1 MRSFNG
7 SPFAQNP
14 AATPLNLAQNAVA
27 ANTTAVAT
35 ATVTGARTD
44 SFVIVRPRAAL
55 DAGLGVCGARVS
67 ALNTVSVTFMNTT
80 AGALPAGAA
89 GLDFDVMVLPSL

>member
-7 SPFAQNP
+7 SPFYENR
-14 AATPLNLAQNAVA
+14 AATPLNLAQNGVG

-35 ATVTGARTD
+35 VTVTGARTSD
-44 SFVIVRPRAAL
+44 FVIVKPRAAQ
-55 DAGLGVCGARVS
+55 DAGLGIVAARVS
-67 ALNTVSVTFMNTT
+67 AANTVAVTFMNTT

-89 GLDFDVMVLPSL
+89 GLDYDVMCLPAG